1 MASGTLYT
9 YPGNFRAYKA
19 QVAAQ
24 YSGAQLN
31 VVSDPP
37 AFKLGETNKTP
48 DFLKKFPLGKVPAF
62 EGKDGTCLFE
72 SNAIAYY
79 LGNDQLRGTSPK
91 SAALVQQWVNFADS
105 EILPAACSWV
115 YPTLG
120 IMQYN
125 KGNTDQAKEAI
136 KKVLTVLNEYLKTRT
151 FLVDERVSLA
161 DISVA
166 CNLLLPYQ
174 QVLEPAFRQPFV
186 NVNRWFVT
194 CVNQPQFKAALGV
207 VKLCD
212 KMAQF
217 DAKKFAELTPKK
229 DKGGKKEKQPQQ
241 PKQEKKKEKKQ
252 KEEKEVDEADDLPKE
267 PKSVDPFA
275 ALPKSAFNMD
285 EFKRTYSNK
294 DVLTVALPYFWEH
307 FDKEGYSL
315 WYSEYLYQSDLNM
328 IFMTCNLVGGMFQR
342 LEKLR
347 KNAFA
352 NVCIF
357 GQDKNN
363 QIAGV
368 WLMRGQELAFPLS
381 SDWTIDYESYSWRKL
396 DPDSE
401 ETKLLVKEFWAGEG
415 DFKIMGDRKFNQDK
429 CYK

>member
-79 LGNDQLRGTSPK
+79 LGSDQLRGTSPK

-125 KGNTDQAKEAI
+125 KGAKEAI
-136 KKVLTVLNEYLKTRT
+136 KKVLTVLNEYLKTHT

-166 CNLLLPYQ
+166 CNLLLLYQ

-194 CVNQPQFKAALGV
+194 CVNQPQFKAVLGV

-275 ALPKSAFNMD
+275 ALPKSSFNMD

-294 DVLTVALPYFWEH
+294 DILTVALPYFWEH